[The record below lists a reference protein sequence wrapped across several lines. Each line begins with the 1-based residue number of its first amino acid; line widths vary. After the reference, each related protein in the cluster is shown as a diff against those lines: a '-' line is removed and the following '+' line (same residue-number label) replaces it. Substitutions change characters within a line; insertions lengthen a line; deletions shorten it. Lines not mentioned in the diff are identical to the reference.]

1 MKDTKFNQA
10 NKKDAN
16 AVTGGKH
23 TMSTTKKGRLLQSRQ
38 KPYSAKNTYHIGDEL
53 GRLTVEYHT
62 AHTLQ
67 VIHYPQLFDCSMEV
81 TEQK

>member
-38 KPYSAKNTYHIGDEL
+38 KPYSARNTYHIGDEL

-67 VIHYPQLFDCSMEV
+67 VIHYPCPHPFS
-81 TEQK
+81 